1 MIPNI
6 INFLGDSNS
15 PNGALQ
21 YAVVM
26 NGVLQ
31 ATNNKMACYLKVENF
46 VNTEEAKNMEGK
58 VFSKT
63 DLSNLYHL
71 GDYCFLPDHFKVKGI
86 EYPYS
91 GIIDSERVIH
101 PYDDL
106 MGDYEIEKSFKKFP
120 DITQLLDIFTNSQV
134 DPAKVQKRNTHFR
147 GVGLPV
153 SALHSSM
160 QAFGLSIMDTD
171 FLRLEFFHAAKDK
184 EKVDKVSAPILVTPL
199 KGKNPL
205 YSEIVIINPVI

>member
-6 INFLGDSNS
+6 IDFLGGDNS
-15 PNGALQ
+15 PNGALK
-21 YAVVM
+21 YAVVR
-26 NGVLQ
+26 NGFLQ

-46 VNTEEAKNMEGK
+46 VKPEEAKNLEGK

-71 GDYCFLPDHFKVKGI
+71 GNYCFLPDNFKVKGI
-86 EYPYS
+86 EYLYS
-91 GIIDSERVIH
+91 GIIDSERRIH
-101 PYDDL
+101 LYDDL
-106 MGDYEIEKSFKKFP
+106 MGDYEIENNFKKFP
-120 DITQLLDIFTNSQV
+120 DITQLLDIFTNNQV

-147 GVGLPV
+147 GVGLPI

-160 QAFGLSIMDTD
+160 QAFDLSIMETD
-171 FLRLEFFHAAKDK
+171 FLRLEFFHTAKDK